1 MKIFDYH
8 IWNRLV
14 PLDDE
19 ELQVRAVRGDDVFS
33 SNGFLFLIQRTN
45 DWNNINCFKLSQ
57 CSPINEFRE
66 CKGQTFM
73 KAVIECYLF
82 LKMNGIKYFRVE
94 GNTRRYFFLQK
105 FGKKTRLFNL
115 VKDGHIKER
124 NVFYGK
130 IN

>member
-1 MKIFDYH
+1 MKIFNYH
-8 IWNRLV
+8 VWNRLV
-14 PLDDE
+14 PLDNE
-19 ELQVRAVRGDDVFS
+19 ELQVRAVRGDNVFA
-33 SNGFLFLIQRTN
+33 SNGFLFLIQREN
-45 DWNNINCFKLSQ
+45 NWNNINCFKLSQ

-94 GNTRRYFFLQK
+94 GNTKRYFFLQK

-115 VKDGHIKER
+115 IKDGSITER

>member
-1 MKIFDYH
+1 MKIFDYPV
-8 IWNRLV
+8 WNRLV

-19 ELQVRAVRGDDVFS
+19 ELQVRAVRGDYVFS
-33 SNGFLFLIQRTN
+33 SNGFLFLIQRKN

>member
-1 MKIFDYH
+1 MKIFNYH
-8 IWNRLV
+8 VWNRLV
-14 PLDDE
+14 PLDNE

-33 SNGFLFLIQRTN
+33 SNGFLFLIQRKN

-57 CSPINEFRE
+57 CSPINEFRK

-115 VKDGHIKER
+115 IKDGSSTER

>member
-8 IWNRLV
+8 VWNRLV

-115 VKDGHIKER
+115 VKDGHITER

>member
-1 MKIFDYH
+1 MKIFNYH
-8 IWNRLV
+8 VWNRLV
-14 PLDDE
+14 PLDNK
-19 ELQVRAVRGDDVFS
+19 ELQVRAVRGDNVFS
-33 SNGFLFLIQRTN
+33 SNGFLFLIQRKN
-45 DWNNINCFKLSQ
+45 NWNNINCFKLSQ
-57 CSPINEFRE
+57 CSPINGFRK

-115 VKDGHIKER
+115 IKDGNITER

>member
-1 MKIFDYH
+1 MKVFNYH
-8 IWNRLV
+8 VWNRLV
-14 PLDDE
+14 PNDE
-19 ELQVRAVRGDDVFS
+19 ELQVRAVRGDNVFA

-45 DWNNINCFKLSQ
+45 DYNNIICFKLSK
-57 CSPINEFRE
+57 CSPVNNFRE

-73 KAVIECYLF
+73 KAIVDCYLF
-82 LKMNGIKYFRVE
+82 FRLNGIRYFRVE
-94 GNTRRYFFLQK
+94 GNTKRYFFLQK

-115 VKDGHIKER
+115 VKDGSIMER

>member
-8 IWNRLV
+8 VWNRLV

-33 SNGFLFLIQRTN
+33 SNGFLFLIQRKN
-45 DWNNINCFKLSQ
+45 DWNNIICFKLSQ
-57 CSPINEFRE
+57 CSPINEFRK

-82 LKMNGIKYFRVE
+82 LKINGIKYFRVE

>member
-8 IWNRLV
+8 VWNRLV

-19 ELQVRAVRGDDVFS
+19 ELQVRAIRGDYVFS
-33 SNGFLFLIQRTN
+33 SNGFLFLIQRKN

-105 FGKKTRLFNL
+105 LGKKTRLFNL
-115 VKDGHIKER
+115 VKDGNITER
-124 NVFYGK
+124 NIFYGK

>member
-1 MKIFDYH
+1 MKTFNYH
-8 IWNRLV
+8 VWNRLV

-19 ELQVRAVRGDDVFS
+19 ELQVRAVRGDNVFA
-33 SNGFLFLIQRTN
+33 SNGFLFLIQRIN
-45 DWNNINCFKLSQ
+45 DYNNIICFKLSQ
-57 CSPINEFRE
+57 CSPINEFRK

-82 LKMNGIKYFRVE
+82 LKMNDIKYFRVE
-94 GNTRRYFFLQK
+94 GNTRRYFFLEK

-115 VKDGHIKER
+115 VKDGYIKER

-130 IN
+130 VN

>member
-1 MKIFDYH
+1 MKVFDYH
-8 IWNRLV
+8 VWNRLV

-19 ELQVRAVRGDDVFS
+19 ELQVRAVRGDNVFS

-45 DWNNINCFKLSQ
+45 GWNNIICFKLSQ

-105 FGKKTRLFNL
+105 FGKKTHLFNL

>member
-8 IWNRLV
+8 VWNRLV

-94 GNTRRYFFLQK
+94 GNTKRYFFLQK
-105 FGKKTRLFNL
+105 FGKKTHLFNL

-130 IN
+130 VN

>member
-1 MKIFDYH
+1 MTIFNYH
-8 IWNRLV
+8 VWNRLV
-14 PLDDE
+14 PNDE
-19 ELQVRAVRGDDVFS
+19 ELQVRAVRGDNVFA

-45 DWNNINCFKLSQ
+45 DYNNIICFKLSK
-57 CSPINEFRE
+57 CSPVNNFRE

-73 KAVIECYLF
+73 KAIIDCYLF
-82 LKMNGIKYFRVE
+82 FRLNGIRYFRVE
-94 GNTRRYFFLQK
+94 GNTKRYLFLGK

-115 VKDGHIKER
+115 VKDGNITER

>member
-8 IWNRLV
+8 VWNRLV

-19 ELQVRAVRGDDVFS
+19 ELQVRAVRGDYVFS
-33 SNGFLFLIQRTN
+33 SNGFLFLIQRKN

>member
-1 MKIFDYH
+1 MKIFNYH
-8 IWNRLV
+8 VWNRLV

-33 SNGFLFLIQRTN
+33 SNGFLFLIQRKN

-66 CKGQTFM
+66 CKGQTFI

-130 IN
+130 VN